1 MTIVYS
7 KQAQKFLNK
16 QSALT
21 RKRITL
27 AIENL
32 PSGDVKKLAGYKDL
46 YRLRIGNFRVIFNK
60 DGEILYILKVD
71 NRGDV
76 YKK

>member
-27 AIENL
+27 AIESL
-32 PSGDVKKLAGYKDL
+32 PSGDV
-46 YRLRIGNFRVIFNK
+46 RNK
-60 DGEILYILKVD
+60 EVLS
-71 NRGDV
+71 
-76 YKK
+76 

>member
-21 RKRITL
+21 RKRIML

>member
-21 RKRITL
+21 RKRIML
-27 AIENL
+27 AIESL

-46 YRLRIGNFRVIFNK
+46 YRLRVGHFRVIFNK

>member
-21 RKRITL
+21 RKRLTL
-27 AIENL
+27 AIESL